1 MKLFNSRFSGIVLI
15 AVLFLLAQIIM
26 GLMAFF
32 MAGSIEK
39 VDARSMMVSMLV
51 CDILLA
57 MVLVALRLVRRNPFV
72 QKFSCPA
79 GAYVLAIVAI
89 ISLAVAEDAIF
100 YVTGIDNAEE
110 MKQLFGE
117 MAGSLL
123 GFLVLCI
130 IGPLVEE
137 LVFRE
142 GIQRHLM
149 RAGMRPWMA
158 IVLTALIFAIVHG
171 NLSQGI
177 AAMMSG
183 CLLGFLFLL
192 SGNIRLS
199 LSAHVANN
207 TAAFLM
213 LSFFPDETELFGSIT
228 TAIAGGIMGLI
239 FCGASVWWMVHMVRR
254 RVAEEIEKENTENV

>member
-15 AVLFLLAQIIM
+15 LVLFVLAQIIM
-26 GLMAFF
+26 GLMSFF
-32 MAGSIEK
+32 MTGSIEK
-39 VDARSMMVSMLV
+39 VDVRSMLV
-51 CDILLA
+51 CDMLLA

-100 YVTGIDNAEE
+100 YVTGIDNTEQ

-123 GFLVLCI
+123 GFLGLCI

-137 LVFRE
+137 LGFRE

-149 RAGMRPWMA
+149 RAGMRPWTA
-158 IVLTALIFAIVHG
+158 IVLTALIFAIMHG

-199 LSAHVANN
+199 LTAHVANN
-207 TAAFLM
+207 TVAFLM
-213 LSFFPDETELFGSIT
+213 MSFLSDETELFGSIT
-228 TAIAGGIMGLI
+228 TAIAGGILGLI
-239 FCGASVWWMVHMVRR
+239 FCGASVWWMLHMVRR
-254 RVAEEIEKENTENV
+254 RVAEEIEIENTENV